1 MLLRRQTLRGE
12 AAKSEF
18 SVHDIRLLLIPT
30 LKPVQRV
37 RKWNGGFLAVS
48 WRNFT
53 QNKYGNAFENWFFW
67 VFGGLEIFVGF
78 CDKNKIKLV

>member
-53 QNKYGNAFENWFFW
+53 QNKYGNAFENWFFGFLVVW
-67 VFGGLEIFVGF
+67 KFLSGFVT
-78 CDKNKIKLV
+78 KIK